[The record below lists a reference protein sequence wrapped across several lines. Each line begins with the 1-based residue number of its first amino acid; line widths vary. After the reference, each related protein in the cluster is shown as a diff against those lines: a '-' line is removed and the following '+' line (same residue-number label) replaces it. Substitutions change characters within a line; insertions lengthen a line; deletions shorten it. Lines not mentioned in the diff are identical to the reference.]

1 LPPLEKLSRKS
12 LLIQRGENMML
23 RKMSF
28 LALGIFTLAFIF
40 LLTDTAEARRMG
52 GGKSFGSSPSY
63 QRSAPSPQ
71 RSTNQTA
78 QSQPS
83 KQGQAAPAAP
93 ASPFGRFGGMLGGF
107 LMGGLLGSLLFGG
120 MNGFGGPGLLD
131 ILIVGGLLFFLF
143 RFLRARRMAT
153 ASAGSSAF
161 SSTPFQDVQPRE
173 GWGTS
178 GYGQAPQPIPSSFEP
193 SAVPAGFDQKE
204 FLKGAKAAYTRL
216 QQSWDKRDL
225 NDIREFTS
233 PEVFQEIRRQAEE
246 DPKPGRTEIVL
257 VNANLMEVKSDGGQ
271 TVASVLYDVLMR
283 ESADETMSK
292 QVREIWHFREKAP
305 GSSWTLEGIQQVED

>member
-1 LPPLEKLSRKS
+1 
-12 LLIQRGENMML
+12 MML
-23 RKMSF
+23 RKTSF
-28 LALGIFTLAFIF
+28 LVLGLFTLAFIY

-83 KQGQAAPAAP
+83 KQGQTAPAAP
-93 ASPFGRFGGMLGGF
+93 ASPFGRWGGMLGGF

-120 MNGFGGPGLLD
+120 MHGFGGPGLLD

-143 RFLRARRMAT
+143 RYLRARRMAT
-153 ASAGSSAF
+153 ESAGSSAF
-161 SSTPFQDVQPRE
+161 SGSAFQDVQPQE
-173 GWGTS
+173 SWGTS
-178 GYGQAPQPIPSSFEP
+178 GYGQAPRAIPSSSEP
-193 SAVPAGFDQKE
+193 PPIPAGFDEKE
-204 FLKGAKAAYTRL
+204 FLKGAKAVYTRL
-216 QQSWDKRDL
+216 QQSWDRRDL

-246 DPKPGRTEIVL
+246 EPNPGRTEIVL
-257 VNANLMEVKSDGGQ
+257 INADLLEVKSDGGQ
-271 TVASVLYDVLMR
+271 TVASVHYDVLMR
-283 ESADETMSK
+283 ESANETMSH

-305 GSSWTLEGIQQVED
+305 GSSWILEGIQQVEG

>member
-1 LPPLEKLSRKS
+1 MMFR
-12 LLIQRGENMML
+12 NML

-28 LALGIFTLAFIF
+28 WALALFTLAFIY

-52 GGKSFGSSPSY
+52 GGRSFGSSPSY

-153 ASAGSSAF
+153 QAAGASAF
-161 SSTPFQDVQPRE
+161 SGAAFQDVQPQE
-173 GWGTS
+173 SWGTS

-204 FLKGAKAAYTRL
+204 FLKGAKAVYTRL

-246 DPKPGRTEIVL
+246 DPNPGRTEVVL
-257 VNANLMEVKSDGGQ
+257 VNATLMEVKNDGGQ
-271 TVASVLYDVLMR
+271 SVASVLYDVLMR

-292 QVREIWHFREKAP
+292 QVREIWHFRENAP
-305 GSSWTLEGIQQVED
+305 GSLWTLEGIQQVEG